1 MSHATDIRQVSAEG
15 PDPRR
20 WLALPVIALAQLMVV
35 LDATIVNIALP
46 SAQHDLHITD
56 ANRQWV
62 VTAYTLAF
70 GGLLLLGGRIAD
82 YAGRK
87 RTFLIGLIGFAA
99 ASAVGGAATDTAM
112 LLSARAAQGAFGALL
127 TPSALSL
134 LAVMF
139 TDPGERGKAFG
150 VYGAIAGGGS
160 AVGLVLGGVLTEYLN
175 WRWCLYVN
183 APIAVIA
190 AIGALLVLHNTK
202 ATGRARYDIPGV
214 ILATGGLVALV
225 YGFTKAQ
232 TDGWRAHV
240 TLGLIA
246 AGVLLLLIF
255 VVVEMRI
262 KNPLLPLRIV
272 ASRHRGGAYLSVL
285 LAVVGMFAL
294 FFFLNFYLQ
303 NIRHYSAVRTG
314 LAFLPITGGVLF
326 SSAICSK
333 LLSHVQPRFLM
344 GPGLLIAAGGMVLL
358 TRLGVTTAYVSHV
371 LPSLILVG
379 VGLGGV
385 MVPAISTATL
395 GVRPQDTG
403 VASAAVNTAQQI
415 GGSLGTALLNTI
427 AANATTHY
435 LTTHPRTPLSVPNG
449 AVHGYNIASAWG
461 AGIMAAAGILALIL
475 VNAPRLRDSG
485 SPVAEPLPQSPSV
498 PDVPALNGSSAT
510 RAPMPS
516 GGPAL
521 PQPNTA
527 VAVAERPA
535 PPRELAH
542 VVAGTVAHGA
552 GPVSDATL
560 TLIDAAGRQIGRG
573 SADPA
578 GAYELTVP
586 DRGHY
591 VLIAHAPGYQPKAAA
606 LEVQNGRVTADIR
619 LAGAAELVG
628 LVSTPA
634 GKSISGAA
642 VTLTNAVGEVVAARR
657 TDTDG
662 SYEIADLQ
670 AGGYTLVVVA
680 GTHTPAAIPVELS
693 SSGKTR
699 QDIQLACG
707 AVLRGNIRAGA
718 ERRAVPGARVTLT
731 DARGGVV
738 ASSDTDESGKYEF
751 GEIPA
756 GDYTLTASGYP
767 PVTGP
772 ISIDGATEH
781 DITLS
786 YR

>member
-1 MSHATDIRQVSAEG
+1 MSQSEG

-20 WLALPVIALAQLMVV
+20 WLALPIIALAQLMVV

-46 SAQHDLHITD
+46 SAQLDLHITD

-139 TDPGERGKAFG
+139 TDPEERGKAFG

-183 APIAVIA
+183 APIAAIA
-190 AIGALLVLHNTK
+190 AVGALLVLHNTK
-202 ATGRARYDIPGV
+202 ATGRTRYDFPGV

-225 YGFTKAQ
+225 YGFTKAE
-232 TDGWRAHV
+232 TDGWRAHL
-240 TLGLIA
+240 TLGLIGG
-246 AGVLLLLIF
+246 GVLLLLLF
-255 VVVEMRI
+255 VLVEMRM
-262 KNPLLPLRIV
+262 KTPLLPLRIV

-303 NIRHYSAVRTG
+303 NIRDYSAVKTG
-314 LAFLPITGGVLF
+314 LAFLPMTGGVLF

-333 LLSHVQPRFLM
+333 LLSHVQPRLLM
-344 GPGLLIAAGGMVLL
+344 GPGLLIAAGGMILL
-358 TRLGVTTAYVSHV
+358 TRLGVTTPYVSHV
-371 LPSLILVG
+371 LPTLILVG
-379 VGLGGV
+379 IGLGGV

-403 VASAAVNTAQQI
+403 VASATVNTAQQV

-427 AANATTHY
+427 AANATQHY
-435 LTTHPRTPLSVPNG
+435 LSTHPRTPLSIPNS
-449 AVHGYNIASAWG
+449 AVHGYNVASAWG
-461 AGIMAAAGILALIL
+461 AGIMAVAGILALLL
-475 VNAPRLRDSG
+475 VNAPRLRAAG
-485 SPVAEPLPQSPSV
+485 PPPEKAPEIPPTPIA
-498 PDVPALNGSSAT
+498 PALT
-510 RAPMPS
+510 E
-516 GGPAL
+516 
-521 PQPNTA
+521 TVKTIA
-527 VAVAERPA
+527 VERPT
-535 PPRELAH
+535 AH
-542 VVAGTVAHGA
+542 VIAGMVAHGGGA
-552 GPVSDATL
+552 VTDATL

-573 SADPA
+573 NADPS
-578 GAYELTVP
+578 GAYELTVSAS
-586 DRGHY
+586 GHY
-591 VLIAHAPGYQPKAAA
+591 VLIAHAPGFQPKAAA

-619 LAGAAELVG
+619 LAGAAELAG
-628 LVSTPA
+628 MVSTPT
-634 GKSISGAA
+634 GKPISGAA
-642 VTLTNAVGEVVAARR
+642 VTLTNAVGQVVAACR
-657 TDTDG
+657 TETDG

-680 GTHTPAAIPVELS
+680 GTHSPAAIPVELGG
-693 SSGKTR
+693 SGKSR

-707 AVLRGNIRAGA
+707 AVLRGNVRAGT
-718 ERRAVPGARVTLT
+718 ERRGLPGARVTLT
-731 DARGGVV
+731 DSRGGVV
-738 ASSDTDESGKYEF
+738 ASSETDAAGKYEF
-751 GEIPA
+751 GEVPA